1 MHLKC
6 SHEISWLHLCFCQR
20 VSKRGIVGGSVI
32 SCSVQVMKG
41 GRKNLKRAVGEET
54 LNLQEGQSVMQVLSL
69 RGSNIIEVWIFLNS
83 SIPLV
88 VQILIYLFSKI
99 RSASRLFQFLSLS
112 RLFDFLFPTVCSY
125 FVLVNF
131 FWLHIFEA
139 SIQVT
144 SFTRVPKSVDS
155 LCRLA
160 IHRRM
165 IFGCSI

>member
-1 MHLKC
+1 M
-6 SHEISWLHLCFCQR
+6 HLCFCQR

-112 RLFDFLFPTVCSY
+112 RLFEFSVSYGVFLFCTSQ
-125 FVLVNF
+125 L
-131 FWLHIFEA
+131 LLA
-139 SIQVT
+139 SH
-144 SFTRVPKSVDS
+144 F
-155 LCRLA
+155 
-160 IHRRM
+160 
-165 IFGCSI
+165 